1 MPKAVGR
8 PMHGSWMIL
17 DQDEEGLGSIASE
30 SQVLDV
36 RGVGDSPLPATVT
49 SSRACNVQHY
59 EKVWRKAVEMMA
71 DGDGVYA
78 AKQ

>member
-36 RGVGDSPLPATVT
+36 RGVGDSPLPATVCQT
-49 SSRACNVQHY
+49 RRRELSF
-59 EKVWRKAVEMMA
+59 
-71 DGDGVYA
+71 
-78 AKQ
+78 